1 MATESD
7 WKLDMR
13 RAYNYAQGRRHWLR
27 LLDCA
32 LQPGVQAVSV
42 YRFGRWLKVRNK
54 LLRLAAEPIY
64 FVLSGLIKVLWGI
77 ELPRG
82 AKIGAGLYIGH
93 FGGIVVS
100 SGAVLGRNCNL
111 SQGITI
117 GYSGKGVPVIGDNVY
132 FGPGARVFGKISV
145 GNNVKIGANAVVH
158 KDVPDNA
165 VIVLDP
171 GYTILSH
178 DGNPNPNQV

>member
-13 RAYNYAQGRRHWLR
+13 RAYNYGSGSRRWLR
-27 LLDCA
+27 LLNCA
-32 LQPGVQAVSV
+32 REPGVQAVSV
-42 YRFGRWLKVRNK
+42 YRYGRWLKTCNP
-54 LLRLAAEPIY
+54 LLRLVGEPIY
-64 FVLSGLIKVLWGI
+64 FILNGLIKIFWGI

-82 AKIGAGLYIGH
+82 AQIGAGLYIGH
-93 FGGIVVS
+93 FGGIIIS
-100 SGAVLGRNCNL
+100 SEAVLGRNCNI

-132 FGPGARVFGKISV
+132 FGPGARVFGKISI
-145 GNNVKIGANAVVH
+145 GDNVKIGANAVIH

-171 GYTILSH
+171 GFTIISH
-178 DGNPNPNQV
+178 AGNPNPNQV